1 MRHHLIPVR
10 MAIIKKTL
18 DNKRGENVEKR
29 EPLCNGSGNIN
40 WYSRYGKQ
48 YRIKILKTELPSDP
62 DIPIL
67 GIYLKNIKCY
77 FEKIYAP
84 LCSF

>member
-1 MRHHLIPVR
+1 